1 MLVKKRPGPLLRTG
15 FVGSLAG
22 TVALIIAGSSA
33 LADLSPDNASAISTS
48 LSTALTAVTQPDN
61 AAKAA
66 AIQAQTSSLLGQF
79 GPDSSE
85 DVAAAIIVDA
95 LSDGASPQ
103 AVGTGL
109 AHAALALGG
118 SGGTAIADAV
128 GRSGNADVLAA
139 FDAALSDADNG
150 DELEEEADASASVHF
165 SGFGSVTIGGGV
177 TATGG
182 AGGAPCPHP
191 SCS

>member
-1 MLVKKRPGPLLRTG
+1 MLVKRKASHFLRTG

-22 TVALIIAGSSA
+22 TVALIIVGSSA

-48 LSTALTAVTQPDN
+48 LSAALTAVTQPDN
-61 AAKAA
+61 TAKAA
-66 AIQAQTSSLLGQF
+66 AIQSQTSSLLNQF
-79 GPDSSE
+79 GPDSAQ
-85 DVAAAIIVDA
+85 DVASAIIVDA
-95 LSDGASPQ
+95 LSDGASAQ

-109 AHAALALGG
+109 AHAALALG
-118 SGGTAIADAV
+118 SNGGTAIADAV
-128 GRSGNADVLAA
+128 GRSGNPEVLAA

-165 SGFGSVTIGGGV
+165 SGFGAVTIGGGV

-182 AGGAPCPHP
+182 AGGPPCPHP